1 MEYLKDNEKE
11 PQPKS
16 DTQLNNS
23 RNFLSKEEENS
34 EISNESNEISNNS
47 SNDLMDTISND
58 SQMYIPFILFDVIK
72 YQENKR
78 IALYKE
84 LNGNRIY
91 VYEYIIWRK
100 DSDLN
105 VDCFFQ
111 YRFEADSY
119 IYDYLRK
126 KYAWNRN
133 DYYYEFYLWTHRYE
147 SILWS

>member
-84 LNGNRIY
+84 TNGNKIY
-91 VYEYIIWRK
+91 VYEYTIGR
-100 DSDLN
+100 DSVSN
-105 VDCFFQ
+105 VDWFFPN
-111 YRFEADSY
+111 RFEADSY
-119 IYDYLRK
+119 IYDYLRQ
-126 KYAWNRN
+126 KYA
-133 DYYYEFYLWTHRYE
+133 
-147 SILWS
+147 